1 VVQTFDVS
9 LKPLFEAIFEKK
21 IEFEVDFQL
30 DDFISYLLRT

>member
-9 LKPLFEAIFEKK
+9 LKPLFEAIFEKN
-21 IEFEVDFQL
+21 EFEVDFQL